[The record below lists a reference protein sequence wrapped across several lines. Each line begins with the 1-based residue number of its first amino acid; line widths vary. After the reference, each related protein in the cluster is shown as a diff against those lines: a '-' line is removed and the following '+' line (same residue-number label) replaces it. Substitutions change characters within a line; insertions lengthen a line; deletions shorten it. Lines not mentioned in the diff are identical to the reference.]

1 MFIPIIPGQLLIV
14 PLSPMN
20 WMINYMATLS
30 KRISHVRASLSTV
43 GDDNNTEIGDM
54 VPDLEDFTGWI
65 SPHFEGDT

>member
-1 MFIPIIPGQLLIV
+1 MSG
-14 PLSPMN
+14 
-20 WMINYMATLS
+20 T
-30 KRISHVRASLSTV
+30 SLSTV